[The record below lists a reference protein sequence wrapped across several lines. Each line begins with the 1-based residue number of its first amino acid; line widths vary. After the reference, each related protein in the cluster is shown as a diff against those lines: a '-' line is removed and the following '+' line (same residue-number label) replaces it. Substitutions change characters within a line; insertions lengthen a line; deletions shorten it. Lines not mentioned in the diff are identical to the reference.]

1 MSEDNPSWYID
12 KENFQPLSTGRSLSQ
27 IDDASD
33 LQIIRN
39 GLEEKILIDDSDDP
53 LSNWILLIEFIEQS
67 YADGGKAGRID
78 ETIKD
83 CVKRFIDNT
92 QYWEDTR
99 FLAVVLK
106 YIRGCNNP
114 LEIYDSLFSK
124 KIFSKLAKFYVEWA
138 WDLELAGNF
147 KEADNVLHKGM
158 MLEAEPSEDL
168 TTAQIQLQVRLVKK
182 IAAKDLDDSEAS
194 ADQTQQRKA
203 LVGLRPTVKKGI
215 TKAPVD
221 RVSSIK
227 TDFQSL
233 KASVESAKTRPAID
247 IHVDNNSCT
256 EPSPSCS
263 SKSFV
268 VPHDK
273 ENLLNPSKWTGIKL
287 KSKPTVVRQCEFV
300 IYEEEDENS
309 EVPADTNVAAD
320 VLKIRKK
327 QVDAPSL
334 LTLESL
340 EPNQKFYCDLNSIY
354 IGASEYSFEEIRY
367 HKWLNNIKG
376 MEKV

>member
-1 MSEDNPSWYID
+1 MTACYSESL
-12 KENFQPLSTGRSLSQ
+12 FQFLTFSGLLS
-27 IDDASD
+27 
-33 LQIIRN
+33 
-39 GLEEKILIDDSDDP
+39 
-53 LSNWILLIEFIEQS
+53 IEF
-67 YADGGKAGRID
+67 GRLSVASTFLALSSSTRANGI
-78 ETIKD
+78 ISFGF
-83 CVKRFIDNT
+83 VAYYNI
-92 QYWEDTR
+92 QYWDDTR
-99 FLAVVLK
+99 FLAVVL
-106 YIRGCNNP
+106 N
-114 LEIYDSLFSK
+114 K

-168 TTAQIQLQVRLVKK
+168 TTSQIQLQVHLVKK

-256 EPSPSCS
+256 EPTPSCS
-263 SKSFV
+263 STVITHLFLQKISAIYNTTNAKTIVTIGSIVCNHCKSFV

-309 EVPADTNVAAD
+309 EVQADTNVAAD
-320 VLKIRKK
+320 VLKMRKK

-376 MEKV
+376 IEKV